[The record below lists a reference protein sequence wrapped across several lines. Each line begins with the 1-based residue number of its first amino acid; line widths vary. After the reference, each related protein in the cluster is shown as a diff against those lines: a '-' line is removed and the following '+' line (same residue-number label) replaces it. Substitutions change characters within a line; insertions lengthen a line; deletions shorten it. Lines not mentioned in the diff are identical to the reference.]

1 MCVIFN
7 KGLIKVAM
15 AEFTDYKV
23 YMKIL
28 KVSITPPKDAF
39 SNKKMALSSD
49 LMIHGG
55 TCIIQ

>member
-1 MCVIFN
+1 MCVLFN

-15 AEFTDYKV
+15 AEFTENKV

-28 KVSITPPKDAF
+28 KGSITLPKDAF
-39 SNKKMALSSD
+39 SNKKMALSSN
-49 LMIHGG
+49 LMILGG

>member
-1 MCVIFN
+1 MCVLFN

-15 AEFTDYKV
+15 AEFTENKV
-23 YMKIL
+23 YIKIL
-28 KVSITPPKDAF
+28 RLSIIPPKDAF

-49 LMIHGG
+49 LMILGG